1 LLQDKINT
9 DLEVMETPKRVA
21 KKIQNEISR
30 AEISKYLLE
39 QVFNVDTR
47 KTK

>member
-1 LLQDKINT
+1 VQDKINT
-9 DLEVMETPKRVA
+9 YLEVLETPKRVA

-30 AEISKYLLE
+30 AEIRKCLLE